1 MTKAQGWTRC
11 LALAALLAVPAFA
24 QEKEIKKAEPA
35 AETAT
40 VTVQAKGPRAEI
52 LLHIADAEK
61 KLIAL
66 AEAVPADKFGW
77 RPAPGVRSIGEVF
90 MHVAAGNYFLC
101 TFFGAK
107 PPAGVDLRGLE
118 KEGGD
123 KAKTVDALKKSFEHV
138 HAAIAAVPD
147 ADLEKPVKLFD
158 HDGTYRE
165 AFLLIATH
173 DHEHLGQSIA
183 YARMSGVTP
192 PWSAAA
198 GGGQ

>member
-1 MTKAQGWTRC
+1 MKRAQGWTRC
-11 LALAALLAVPAFA
+11 LALAALLAVPTFA
-24 QEKEIKKAEPA
+24 QEKEMKKAEPA
-35 AETAT
+35 EKKAA
-40 VTVQAKGPRAEI
+40 AKGPRAEI
-52 LLHIADAEK
+52 LLHIADAER

-77 RPAPGVRSIGEVF
+77 RPAAGVRSVGEVY

-101 TFFGAK
+101 NFFGAA
-107 PPAGVDLRGLE
+107 PPAGFDLRGME

-123 KAKTVDALKKSFEHV
+123 KAKVVDALKKSFEHV

-147 ADLEKPVKLFD
+147 SDLEKPVKLFG